1 MKKIIVAH
9 PLQQHSYRTVEALD
23 KINILQKYI
32 TTVYYQKDKK
42 MYRFLEKILKP
53 SNLKRMYGRKNKIV
67 EKYLK
72 TFDEF
77 LGLLYLLIVRI
88 DKLKIIEPRFY
99 SLLTNHFGKKVYKY
113 IKKNNTRALIMYD
126 TTAYKCFKLIN
137 KSKYPCTKI
146 LDMSSVAA
154 PYIRNILLEEL
165 SKDYM
170 TYKKSIKTKLKSYSK
185 QICKR
190 YQMEIESADYFL
202 VASNFVKKSL
212 IYCGVNKEKILYV
225 PYGVDIKKFYEKKD
239 KINENIEKL
248 KFLFV
253 GRVDATK
260 GIYYLIKAFEELQH
274 LDIELIVVGSI
285 SSNDEQIIDDIRKNY
300 NIIYKGIK
308 TKDEMSNIYRDADV
322 YIMSSLFEG
331 FSLTLFEAMAS
342 NLPVIATK
350 NSVAD
355 DVITDYKEGFLI
367 DYASKEQIKEKILW
381 FCNNKSKIPQ
391 MGKEARKLAETY
403 IWENYNK
410 NLNREIE
417 KILK

>member
-42 MYRFLEKILKP
+42 MYRVLEKILKP

-99 SLLTNHFGKKVYKY
+99 ALLTNHFGKKVYKY

-137 KSKYPCTKI
+137 KSKYTCTKI
-146 LDMSSVAA
+146 LDMSSAAA
-154 PYIRNILLEEL
+154 PYIRSILLDEL
-165 SKDYM
+165 NKDNM

-185 QICKR
+185 RICKR
-190 YQMEIESADYFL
+190 YQREIENADYFL
-202 VASNFVKKSL
+202 VPSNFVKKSL
-212 IYCGVNKEKILYV
+212 IYCGVDENKILYI
-225 PYGVDIKKFYEKKD
+225 PYGVDIKTFSYQRKKLNKEK
-239 KINENIEKL
+239 I

-253 GRVDATK
+253 GRVEAAK
-260 GIYYLIKAFEELQH
+260 GIYYLIKAFEELKE
-274 LDIELIVVGSI
+274 LNIELEIVGSI
-285 SSNDEQIIDDIRKNY
+285 ATKDKCICEDIRNNNNISYIGAKTKNEM
-300 NIIYKGIK
+300 NNIYK
-308 TKDEMSNIYRDADV
+308 NANV
-322 YIMSSLFEG
+322 YIMPSIFEG
-331 FSLTLFEAMAS
+331 LSLTLFESMAS
-342 NLPVIATK
+342 GLPVIASK
-350 NSVAD
+350 NSGAEGIIENYKQGF
-355 DVITDYKEGFLI
+355 VIDSN
-367 DYASKEQIKEKILW
+367 SKEQIKEKILW
-381 FCNNKSKIPQ
+381 FHNNRDKIPQ
-391 MGKEARKLAETY
+391 MGKEARKLAEKYT
-403 IWENYNK
+403 WENYNS
-410 NLNREIE
+410 NLVKEIK
-417 KILK
+417 KIKES